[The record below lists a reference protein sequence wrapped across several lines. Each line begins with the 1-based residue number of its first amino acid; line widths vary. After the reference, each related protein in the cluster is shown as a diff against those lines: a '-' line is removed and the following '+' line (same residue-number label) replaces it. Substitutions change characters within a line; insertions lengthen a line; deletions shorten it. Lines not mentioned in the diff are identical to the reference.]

1 MGRYGADPRANT
13 PHGLRCAFHLAQLV
27 DFIATFF
34 LEAVGV
40 RDAAKL
46 GAYNEPAVR
55 DSRFHVRVLA
65 LRSDFEDGPI
75 WAAKADLAVA
85 SVDLIGHRT
94 ILSIGA
100 VTTRVRHRP

>member
-1 MGRYGADPRANT
+1 M
-13 PHGLRCAFHLAQLV
+13 LKLV
-27 DFIATFF
+27 DLIATFF

-40 RDAAKL
+40 WDAAIL
-46 GAYNEPAVR
+46 G

-85 SVDLIGHRT
+85 SVDLIGHRM

>member
-1 MGRYGADPRANT
+1 MVRARFVGMLAKFGEVWRGLRPVVSPWINT
-13 PHGLRCAFHLAQLV
+13 PHGLRCAFQFAQLV

-65 LRSDFEDGPI
+65 LRSDFEE
-75 WAAKADLAVA
+75 
-85 SVDLIGHRT
+85 
-94 ILSIGA
+94 
-100 VTTRVRHRP
+100 